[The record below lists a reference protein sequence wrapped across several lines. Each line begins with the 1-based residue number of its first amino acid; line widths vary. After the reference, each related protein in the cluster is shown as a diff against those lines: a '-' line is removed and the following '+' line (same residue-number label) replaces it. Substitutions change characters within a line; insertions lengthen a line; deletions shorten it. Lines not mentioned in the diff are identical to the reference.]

1 MKFIR
6 VEDAKNSALMAS
18 FQIYWMHLTDFMPR
32 KIPAVIANMGG
43 QLKFKSVQY
52 NELWSY

>member
-6 VEDAKNSALMAS
+6 VEDAKINALMAS
-18 FQIYWMHLTDFMPR
+18 LQIQWMHLTDSMPR
-32 KIPAVIANMGG
+32 KIPAVIGNMGG

-52 NELWSY
+52 NEL